1 MAQAI
6 AFQAAL
12 QRIGFTQPAVAAMT
26 ANGITTIQ
34 DLIGLDD
41 KDVEQILKIIRVGP
55 PPVLVPYIAQKRL
68 NITKQTYR
76 CRAF

>member
-41 KDVEQILKIIRVGP
+41 KDDEQILKIIRVGTR
-55 PPVLVPYIAQKRL
+55 PYLCLTSHKSALTFYVTGPQGAID
-68 NITKQTYR
+68 
-76 CRAF
+76 

>member
-12 QRIGFTQPAVAAMT
+12 QRIGFTQPAVAAMA
-26 ANGITTIQ
+26 ANGITTTQ

-41 KDVEQILKIIRVGP
+41 KDVEQILKIIRVRP
-55 PPVLVPYIAQKRL
+55 LPIQVPYIAQKRL
-68 NITKQTYR
+68 NIMCYWTSR
-76 CRAF
+76 RH